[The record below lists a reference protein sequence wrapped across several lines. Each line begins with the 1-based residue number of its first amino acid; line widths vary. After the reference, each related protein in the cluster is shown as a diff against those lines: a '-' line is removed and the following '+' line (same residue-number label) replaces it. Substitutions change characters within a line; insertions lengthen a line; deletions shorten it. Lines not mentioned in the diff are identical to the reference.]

1 MDIKVNIDGVLR
13 EVCGVNEGTT
23 CEEVIFKLAQIASLP
38 GFYTLVASC
47 RDKEITLS
55 PEEKII
61 NFIKETKENPSNICF
76 ILRRLEAVSPFSPK
90 IPKAYP
96 PIPNHQPTSRPHQ
109 QPSRSSSRRSNVP
122 VTSENKELY
131 SSTSSS
137 LPIPA
142 QQYASSAKQS
152 RIYRCDPSHELIHST
167 LVTSAAGE
175 EKSYH
180 DVDQYNQLKDQLA
193 YQEQQ
198 VELNRIRLLR
208 LDKEINHL
216 EQSAR
221 FGGNNNNSN
230 SNKDGY
236 STLDLLSGSAV
247 GPVAELAQL
256 AATPWSQLLD
266 TNRARQ
272 RELLSECER
281 HKIAIDQVDTHLAK
295 TKMNLSQLENQ
306 ISQELNQLLNELE
319 GYNQH
324 RRLLLKSA
332 GSSSSQPRPRTTI
345 NNPSEVA
352 SDGVAV

>member
-180 DVDQYNQLKDQLA
+180 GTLFM
-193 YQEQQ
+193 
-198 VELNRIRLLR
+198 LR
-208 LDKEINHL
+208 
-216 EQSAR
+216 
-221 FGGNNNNSN
+221 
-230 SNKDGY
+230 
-236 STLDLLSGSAV
+236 
-247 GPVAELAQL
+247 
-256 AATPWSQLLD
+256 
-266 TNRARQ
+266 
-272 RELLSECER
+272 
-281 HKIAIDQVDTHLAK
+281 
-295 TKMNLSQLENQ
+295 
-306 ISQELNQLLNELE
+306 
-319 GYNQH
+319 
-324 RRLLLKSA
+324 
-332 GSSSSQPRPRTTI
+332 
-345 NNPSEVA
+345 
-352 SDGVAV
+352 